1 MKKAKVLELHIQ
13 SAVVLIFTWVIVWL
27 VQTFLVKALLPL
39 YNEYVL
45 IQIMTANWL
54 FVQPILTVVIAVAYG
69 LGFIQ
74 VHDFNY
80 VPSIRIVT
88 KIKD

>member
-13 SAVVLIFTWVIVWL
+13 SAFTLIATWIIVWL
-27 VQTFLVKALLPL
+27 VQLFLVNALLEL
-39 YNEYVL
+39 YEKYLL
-45 IQIMTANWL
+45 IRIMTANWL
-54 FVQPILTVVIAVAYG
+54 FVQPIATVVIAVAYG

-74 VHDFNY
+74 VHDFNH